1 MTENNSE
8 DKAHR
13 AVYKTDFT
21 QEDWKRWVEEL
32 ENQSPPS
39 PPKLMFYSV
48 EAMNKHHEMIHEY
61 FEQIKIKRLRK
72 AIDVTNRKIYYL
84 IGLFIGIVVGL
95 IFICL
100 L

>member
-32 ENQSPPS
+32 ENQSPPP
-39 PPKLMFYSV
+39 PPKLTFYSK
-48 EAMNKHHEMIHEY
+48 EAFNNYHKMMQEY
-61 FEQIKIKRLRK
+61 FDKHKK
-72 AIDVTNRKIYYL
+72 P
-84 IGLFIGIVVGL
+84 
-95 IFICL
+95 
-100 L
+100 